1 VPSIGASSGI
11 IVIWNSAYFWGVTID
26 NLPFGI
32 TICFTSIFNLSSWK
46 MMTVYGPCHD
56 SERSEFVNWLR
67 SHDIQDHE
75 NWFFLGDFNFYRSLE
90 NRNMTSGNLSIP

>member
-1 VPSIGASSGI
+1 
-11 IVIWNSAYFWGVTID
+11 
-26 NLPFGI
+26 
-32 TICFTSIFNLSSWK
+32 
-46 MMTVYGPCHD
+46 MTVYGPCHD